1 MEVGFFLKILIYLL
15 IYIVFLLFFSKYPK
29 TDYTYSKLSPHR
41 RELAPGMVAMPN
53 MSRRSLEKHHDRVNL
68 MAQANPEFESYIR
81 KRYETRQFTQQ
92 QNRAKF
98 NAMYDSQDE
107 VDVVGGYE
115 SRRKSTTTTT
125 NTTTSI
131 FKRIIVVRWI
141 TSLVVWLYESASNVL
156 SGHQTTDVYSNRV
169 RDDRGSCF
177 VFLYV

>member
-1 MEVGFFLKILIYLL
+1 MVY
-15 IYIVFLLFFSKYPK
+15 SKYPK

-81 KRYETRQFTQQ
+81 KRYETRQYTA

-98 NAMYDSQDE
+98 NAMYDSQDSQDE
-107 VDVVGGYE
+107 VDVVGGYQNG
-115 SRRKSTTTTT
+115 RKSTT
-125 NTTTSI
+125 TTTSI

-141 TSLVVWLYESASNVL
+141 TTLVSWLYESSSGVFSGQHQSTNV
-156 SGHQTTDVYSNRV
+156 YNNRL
-169 RDDRGSCF
+169 RDERGS
-177 VFLYV
+177 